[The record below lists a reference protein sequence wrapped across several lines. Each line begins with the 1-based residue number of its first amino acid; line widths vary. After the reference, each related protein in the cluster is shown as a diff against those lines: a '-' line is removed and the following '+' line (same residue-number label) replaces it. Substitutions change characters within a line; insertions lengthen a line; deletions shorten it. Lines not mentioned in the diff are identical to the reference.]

1 MNDVSDDT
9 PTMRAA
15 DNDREV
21 VVEQLTRAQAEG
33 RLDLAEFD
41 HRVQLAWSAQ
51 TYADLSALIAD
62 LPSDDEQALKPPR
75 PEQQAYQHRTQ
86 GPQTHIP
93 QTHIPQVHAPQAYRP
108 PTYQH
113 ATHLPELAGPNKA
126 VRFFVRAW
134 VAASMINFVIWVL
147 VSVTNLELVYP
158 WWIWVVGPWGA
169 LILAGRMTRVGQ
181 QG

>member
-1 MNDVSDDT
+1 MSDDT

-15 DNDREV
+15 DNDREAI
-21 VVEQLTRAQAEG
+21 VELLTRAQAEG

-62 LPSDDEQALKPPR
+62 LPPDDESSSRSPHR
-75 PEQQAYQHRTQ
+75 PEQQVYQHQTYHPPAYQ
-86 GPQTHIP
+86 
-93 QTHIPQVHAPQAYRP
+93 P

-113 ATHLPELAGPNKA
+113 ATYLPEVRQSNKA
-126 VRFFVRAW
+126 ARFLFRAW
-134 VAASMINFVIWVL
+134 VAASMINFVIWAL
-147 VSVTNLELVYP
+147 VSVTTLEWAYP

-169 LILAGRMTRVGQ
+169 LILAGRMTRFGQ